1 MSLIHPNIFKVV
13 VLLSFAFIIAIMTDV
28 AIDLSGELSA
38 PIIVDKSGT
47 GFKYPGFNRIP
58 SLQDFIKSSKESIR
72 PWSTFVNTA
81 NFKAPPNLSRLLKR
95 AVNNIKYFQGNYIV
109 ISITLMAYC
118 LLTSPL
124 LLLSVAASLI
134 ACYLLSLRHA
144 EKKMQF
150 GNKEITL
157 QQQYG
162 IVGLCSLPLYYWA
175 GVGQVVFWVIGASC
189 FVIGLHAGTYSIE
202 DVISPEDQLTVLLQV

>member
-1 MSLIHPNIFKVV
+1 
-13 VLLSFAFIIAIMTDV
+13 MTDA

-38 PIIVDKSGT
+38 PIVLDKGGT
-47 GFKYPGFNRIP
+47 FSFPGLNRVP
-58 SLQDFIKSSKESIR
+58 TFHDFVQSSRDSIR
-72 PWSTFVNTA
+72 PWGQFVNTS
-81 NFKAPPNLSRLLKR
+81 NFKAPPNFSRLLKR

-109 ISITLMAYC
+109 IALTLMAYC

-134 ACYLLSLRHA
+134 GCYLLSLRNA
-144 EKKMQF
+144 EKKMRF
-150 GNKEITL
+150 GNKEVTL

-175 GVGQVVFWVIGASC
+175 GVGQAVFWVIGASC
-189 FVIGLHAGTYSIE
+189 FVVGLHAGAYSIE
-202 DVISPEDQLTVLLQV
+202 EVLPPEDQLSVLLQV

>member
-1 MSLIHPNIFKVV
+1 MFLIHPNIFKVV
-13 VLLSFAFIIAIMTDV
+13 VYASLAFIVAIMTDA
-28 AIDLSGELSA
+28 AIDMSGELSA
-38 PIIVDKSGT
+38 PIIMDKTGT
-47 GFKYPGFNRIP
+47 GFTYPGLNRIP
-58 SLQDFIKSSKESIR
+58 SLQDFIKSSKERIR
-72 PWSTFVNTA
+72 PWSTFINTS

-124 LLLSVAASLI
+124 LLLSVFASLV
-134 ACYLLSLRHA
+134 ACYLLSLRNA

-157 QQQYG
+157 HQQYG

-189 FVIGLHAGTYSIE
+189 FVISLHAGTYNIE
-202 DVISPEDQLTVLLQV
+202 EVIPPEDQLTVLLQV